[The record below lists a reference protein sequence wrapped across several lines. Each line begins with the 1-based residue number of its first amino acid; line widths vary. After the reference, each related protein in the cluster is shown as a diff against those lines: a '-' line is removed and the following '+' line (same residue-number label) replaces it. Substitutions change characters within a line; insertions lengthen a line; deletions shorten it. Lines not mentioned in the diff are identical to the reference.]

1 MLCSGQ
7 STVNSYPGKGA
18 DLTGGLSSLLVRSSV
33 RSLFLSLLSVSPELN
48 YYTQSFRAEA
58 PAGEARPLSSALFTV
73 INSGPIGLREE
84 SVLLP
89 CPGHG

>member
-58 PAGEARPLSSALFTV
+58 PAGGRQAGVTTRENPLTPAWDAFLAPLV
-73 INSGPIGLREE
+73 
-84 SVLLP
+84 
-89 CPGHG
+89 